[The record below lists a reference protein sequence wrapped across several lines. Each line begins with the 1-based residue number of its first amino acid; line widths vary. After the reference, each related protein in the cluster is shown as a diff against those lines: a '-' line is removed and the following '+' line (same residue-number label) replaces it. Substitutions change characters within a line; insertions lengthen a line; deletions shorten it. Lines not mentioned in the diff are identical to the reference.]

1 MTGVMILIL
10 FLTLILLLT
19 NGDNIK
25 WFITSVLN
33 GNVTPVPDTPL
44 SKDLQERIK
53 RINYDMYVANQLKK
67 TEQYDP
73 RFNPEAINKRLAR
86 LKAELKALHGKRA
99 LPGNLD
105 PSRMSQKSVNRQII
119 KEYKK
124 DPMYPVS
131 QAVQMDRSDRSDSP
145 ATWLDETRDS
155 PTPEQPVN
163 GVESRASSAGSEL
176 QSAYSGA
183 IADFESGVGAVS
195 RGAHRVYS
203 GAVGGIEAGA
213 GSVSRGARSLYSGTV
228 GDVEAGAGAV
238 SRGAHRVYS
247 GAVGGIEAGAGA
259 VSRGARS
266 LYSGTVGAIE
276 AGAGAVSRGARS
288 LYSGTVGD
296 IEAGAGTVS
305 RGARNVYRNS
315 SADIESGANTIDT
328 DAYHYGDMANRT
340 VDRWGNDLNT
350 ML

>member
-131 QAVQMDRSDRSDSP
+131 QAVQMDRSDRSDRSDSP

-213 GSVSRGARSLYSGTV
+213 GAVSRGARSLYSGTV
-228 GDVEAGAGAV
+228 GD
-238 SRGAHRVYS
+238 
-247 GAVGGIEAGAGA
+247 
-259 VSRGARS
+259 
-266 LYSGTVGAIE
+266 IE